1 MKPVENAA
9 QQAQELEG
17 IVPTVNLAAE
27 EGRKDFYG
35 RAKTQHLAPLWRVL
49 HGLVTATP
57 ATRCV
62 PAIWHYKDVRPY
74 LMEACKLIGAAEAGS
89 SCAKRCR
96 KRCCTWRL
104 PSLPCG

>member
-9 QQAQELEG
+9 RQAQELEG

-49 HGLVTATP
+49 HGLVTEKP
-57 ATRCV
+57 VTRCV
-62 PAIWHYKDVRPY
+62 RASSSAPGGSCSSRSSSPRMP
-74 LMEACKLIGAAEAGS
+74 LRACSTLSGAVAM
-89 SCAKRCR
+89 
-96 KRCCTWRL
+96 
-104 PSLPCG
+104 